1 MADGTLFVKRVA
13 GTAGARVA
21 VQRDG
26 ATTIDA
32 AEVRGPVGRALAP
45 LVRAGEYAVRDGEI
59 FVLGDNRDAS
69 IDSRCWGVLRGS
81 EVAGPLWRVLPL
93 SRWRRGA
100 ERVMP
105 TFKIF
110 ARRAAALDRC
120 SRHLLLDVTNHA
132 TAAPS

>member
-13 GTAGARVA
+13 GGAGARVA

-45 LVRAGEYAVRDGEI
+45 LVRAGEYAVRDGEF

-81 EVAGPLWRVLPL
+81 EVAGRPLWRVLPL
-93 SRWRRGA
+93 SRWGA
-100 ERVMP
+100 VG
-105 TFKIF
+105 
-110 ARRAAALDRC
+110 AR
-120 SRHLLLDVTNHA
+120 SE
-132 TAAPS
+132 

>member
-1 MADGTLFVKRVA
+1 MCLITFR
-13 GTAGARVA
+13 A
-21 VQRDG
+21 VLRNLKYSRFDSVCDG

-81 EVAGPLWRVLPL
+81 EVAGRPLWRVLPL
-93 SRWRRGA
+93 SRWGA
-100 ERVMP
+100 VE
-105 TFKIF
+105 
-110 ARRAAALDRC
+110 AR
-120 SRHLLLDVTNHA
+120 SE
-132 TAAPS
+132 